1 VEDKGMHLQR
11 LWWSGLVAAVLGGL
25 AGIAGVDELLKTG
38 LELPVFDQEKNLA
51 ENRKTTWASVR

>member
-1 VEDKGMHLQR
+1 MHLQR
-11 LWWSGLVAAVLGGL
+11 LWRSGLVAAVLGGL